1 MIIIDLIIN
10 LPADRLNMVSRSSH
24 SDRFRLA
31 DWVYRGV
38 CITFVHKK
46 KHTVRT
52 PEHTKGAIWS
62 DLYSYLLAGRAG
74 EF

>member
-46 KHTVRT
+46 NTRSELRST
-52 PEHTKGAIWS
+52 QRARFEAIS
-62 DLYSYLLAGRAG
+62 IHIY
-74 EF
+74 